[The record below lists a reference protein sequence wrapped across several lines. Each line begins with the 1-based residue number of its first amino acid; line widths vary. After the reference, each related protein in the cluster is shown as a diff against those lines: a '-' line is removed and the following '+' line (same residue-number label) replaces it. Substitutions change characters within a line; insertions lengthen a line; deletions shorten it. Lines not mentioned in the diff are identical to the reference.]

1 MSELE
6 YYAGEF
12 TDSDLDALAE
22 AGDYYLDGSGFFLV
36 PTQDE
41 MQVLAKMGSTLL
53 FLERVWS
60 FWSAIYT
67 SLERESALAEAD

>member
-22 AGDYYLDGSGFFLV
+22 AGDYYLDEPGFFLV

-41 MQVLAKMGSTLL
+41 MRVLAR
-53 FLERVWS
+53 ERLYWAS
-60 FWSAIYT
+60 RGFGRSGTQLRACAP
-67 SLERESALAEAD
+67 SEA